1 MKLSQVEH
9 IEKVLRRFNMLDAN
23 LVNVSQEGYF
33 KLSKAHELKTEN
45 EKALML
51 KVLYARVWAA

>member
-1 MKLSQVEH
+1 
-9 IEKVLRRFNMLDAN
+9 MLDAN